1 MSNKSKFL
9 KSAKLAIAA
18 AVVTTG
24 LSSCNMLSGKH
35 ACMSKKKD
43 ETKEEKMSCAT
54 GKDGKMKC
62 STTKE
67 GKMSCSSKKK

>member
-18 AVVTTG
+18 AVVTSG
-24 LSSCNMLSGKH
+24 LSSCEMMSGKH
-35 ACMSKKKD
+35 ACMSKKSD
-43 ETKEEKMSCAT
+43 TKEEKMSCAT